1 MFAALSRNATSKRT
15 DKQHPLERRGDI
27 PTYPAPKINL
37 TNHCSRDSEQFITVE
52 RQLEASTTLLRTT
65 LSHSLPFSF
74 FLSLFCP
81 RFGAIHSQL
90 RCSKPTR
97 CIAARSLLRNYPNAH
112 NFSSLKLWLAGPKFR
127 LGEFQRHF
135 RDFSAIRR
143 LPRTR
148 SYLAS
153 WPTLHISR
161 GLRGYT
167 N

>member
-1 MFAALSRNATSKRT
+1 M
-15 DKQHPLERRGDI
+15 PRRS
-27 PTYPAPKINL
+27 TWL
-37 TNHCSRDSEQFITVE
+37 TT
-52 RQLEASTTLLRTT
+52 
-65 LSHSLPFSF
+65 SLPPFTAIYHDWATAESF
-74 FLSLFCP
+74 HDITQDDSASLSPTVTFFAHAW
-81 RFGAIHSQL
+81 RIHPQL
-90 RCSKPTR
+90 WCKPTR

-112 NFSSLKLWLAGPKFR
+112 NFSTLKLRLAGPKFR

-167 N
+167 NCVRRRLCAVVRRYPRV

>member
-1 MFAALSRNATSKRT
+1 MLSRFRAIYHSRATVGSF
-15 DKQHPLERRGDI
+15 HDI
-27 PTYPAPKINL
+27 TQDDSL
-37 TNHCSRDSEQFITVE
+37 T
-52 RQLEASTTLLRTT
+52 
-65 LSHSLPFSF
+65 LPF
-74 FLSLFCP
+74 FLLFSVVFLP
-81 RFGAIHSQL
+81 ALRRIHSQL

-112 NFSSLKLWLAGPKFR
+112 NFSSLKLRLAEPKFR

-167 N
+167 NCGVGSVWLSGYPEKYNNLKINCC